1 MQLNISWAE
10 PLDRGASQGVFTPVT
25 GYDLVISMGP
35 KLSGVPSANG
45 MAVGASENITV
56 IPLPDSGKKRESAVV
71 ENLVKGMSYFVY
83 VRARN
88 TAFDFKGNGPWSD
101 GTNHSDVYVFVCV
114 LLASLEYAL
123 LNCYMNCY
131 MNYAL
136 LICCMICITGALT
149 KCADYLRRPS
159 VCGVTKITI
168 LDTPTAPLNFKMRSI
183 GLSKIRASWDRP
195 ADTGTGTSAYP
206 LLRYEFEYFKM
217 GAEVDS
223 LTTVVRFD
231 ENVTYTT
238 PEVALGEIYKG
249 RLRAANDAATS
260 VWTEYSQALVLL
272 LPDAPGEVVAINDGI
287 YLILTPIPVYMCVY
301 VTVYKCVYFF
311 YEPTS

>member
-101 GTNHSDVYVFVCV
+101 GMNHSDVYVFVCV

-123 LNCYMNCY
+123 LNCLHE
-131 MNYAL
+131 L
-136 LICCMICITGALT
+136 LHELCSSDLLHDLHHRCPDQVCRLSA
-149 KCADYLRRPS
+149 AS
-159 VCGVTKITI
+159 VC
-168 LDTPTAPLNFKMRSI
+168 MRS
-183 GLSKIRASWDRP
+183 D
-195 ADTGTGTSAYP
+195 
-206 LLRYEFEYFKM
+206 
-217 GAEVDS
+217 
-223 LTTVVRFD
+223 
-231 ENVTYTT
+231 
-238 PEVALGEIYKG
+238 
-249 RLRAANDAATS
+249 
-260 VWTEYSQALVLL
+260 
-272 LPDAPGEVVAINDGI
+272 
-287 YLILTPIPVYMCVY
+287 
-301 VTVYKCVYFF
+301 
-311 YEPTS
+311 